1 MRAIEK
7 ARRDF
12 ASRFTASCFLGMV
25 FVVWLLMNPPQSSN
39 AQSCS
44 FTISSGSQNIA
55 YGGGT
60 GSIEV
65 TASSSSCNW
74 TAASNASWISI
85 TSGTSGQGNG
95 VVMYSVISNLAA
107 STRAGTIT
115 VAGQTF
121 TITQNAGQNGLMFYP
136 LPAPIRLL
144 DTRAGAMVGCDT
156 PGAPI
161 IGDTSR
167 TQTAAGRTCSS
178 VTIPSTAR
186 ALTGHVTTVQS
197 EGGFLTLYPS
207 DATRP
212 LVANT
217 NYQSNQIVNNV
228 FTVGLGAADGAFK
241 IYAFKTTE
249 VVIDVTGYYAP
260 PGSTGLYFHPLPK
273 PIRLLE
279 TRLGQTGCDTP
290 GMQLA
295 ANSTRTQATAGRTCD
310 GVTIPANAMAVTGN
324 ATVVAPSVN
333 GFLTLFPSNA
343 AQPFVASSNYP
354 AGQTVNGPF
363 TVGLGPDGAFKIFV
377 VAMTDLV
384 IDLQGYF
391 STDAVDINGT
401 GLLFSPLP
409 TPVRLLETRP
419 ANPGCFTP
427 NAPLNGNTEYTQPA
441 AGICQ
446 GVNIPAVARGVVG
459 NATTVLPPAQGFL
472 SFWPS
477 NVARPLIATSNY
489 RAGVVW
495 NRHFT
500 VGLGMDGAFKM
511 YALTTTDLVVDVSGF
526 FAPPATNQAPLADA
540 GPDKTT
546 SAPSNTA
553 TLTGAASDDGLPSNS
568 LSASWSKVS
577 GPGTVNFSA
586 LNSVT
591 TNATFSQQG
600 IYVLRLTANDSQLS
614 ATDDVTV
621 TVNPALAVNAGMD
634 QVITLPNTAMLM
646 GSTTGGAGA
655 MTFGWSKISGPG
667 TVLFSNAS
675 GLGTTA
681 ILGIAGTYVLR
692 LTAMDSMTTVSD
704 DVQVIVN
711 VDPTTPPPDP
721 ATVAPPMNMTVA
733 TTIGDATEFLYTGAN
748 PIQTG
753 VAPGTINKVRVAVF
767 KGRVLDKN
775 NNPLSL
781 VKVTVL
787 NHPEYGQ
794 TLSRADGRFD
804 LAVNGGGVLNLQ
816 FDKVGYMTLQRTF
829 DVPWQEYCTVADV
842 VLMGYDPNVTFIDL
856 LANLPIQVAQ
866 SSTNTDSFGT
876 RRTTFFFKQGTTAT
890 MTLPG
895 GAMVGLDKLHVRGT
909 EFTVGA
915 NGPNAMP
922 GDLPAT
928 SAYTYAAAYTIDEAV
943 AANAIETTFSQPVVQ
958 YNENFLNIP
967 VGTNVPSGF
976 YDPQQGIWK
985 PSTNGRIVKIL
996 SVSGGQANLDI
1007 NGNGVPATDPEY
1019 AAFGI
1024 DAAERQQLAIS
1035 FSVNQSLWRVPLN
1048 HFSAWDSNFG
1058 FGPPAGSGPPNG
1070 GSASGGSNG
1079 PAGSSGGGS
1088 SGGPGGGGPG
1098 GGPSGPGG
1106 PGGGGSGG
1114 GPGGGPGGG
1123 GPGGGPGGGGP
1134 GGGGSGGGGNGGGDS
1149 NSDNSS
1155 SECEGCILGME
1166 DQRLSEELNVTGTK
1180 YFLRY
1185 DSTRSRSN
1193 VSNYTARIPL
1203 SGASLPGPLKRIE
1216 LSLSIAGQTQFSTF
1230 PAQTNQITSFTW
1242 SGKDAY
1248 GRDVQGQQEL
1258 LIDIG
1263 NVYDGTYQNVASF
1276 GYNGNGV
1283 PITTNTRQ
1291 EIIIH
1296 RRQRLL
1302 LGTFAAPPLALGGWT
1317 LSEHHTYDPVG
1328 QKLYEGNGR
1337 QRNAQTVSNR
1347 IETFAGGLSG
1357 FLGDGGP
1364 VSGARFNWPSGLG
1377 FAPDGTLYVADAGNS
1392 RVRTIAPDGT
1402 VTTFA
1407 GNGGGC
1413 NPANFPCGDGGPAA
1427 NASFGGV
1434 NRVAVARDGSVYI
1447 GGGRQLW
1454 RVTTDGIFRRVAG
1467 LALDGFSGD
1476 GGPARDAQISA
1487 ATRFALAADGSVY
1500 LSDMLNQRI
1509 RRIDPNGIIST
1520 IAGTGTAGFSGDGGP
1535 ASQAQLNFPGDIVA
1549 APDGNVYFI
1558 DQDNNR
1564 IRRIAPDGTIS
1575 TYAGTGVFGVS
1586 PDGLPAL
1593 QTNFV
1598 FRASNQIEASSMSLA
1613 PDGSLYVVS
1622 YANVNGGRVRRISPE
1637 GIVTGIAGNGQPAA
1651 RPNEGDPALSGP
1663 MRLLALALAPD
1674 GSIYQ
1679 VGGFTFD
1686 FSESRIWKIS
1696 PPLPGFTNNQIAIPS
1711 EDGTRLFRFDAAGRH
1726 LNTVNTLT
1734 GATLFTFAYD
1744 SAGRLMTVTDGDNNV
1759 TTIQRNGSGQPTGI
1773 LSPYNQLTTFTLNG
1787 NSHLATITNPANEQY
1802 QFTYNAEGQML
1813 TETDPRNHQ
1822 NTFTYD
1828 ANGRLMRD
1836 DDPAT
1841 GFQTL
1846 TRTGTDF
1853 DFTVTRNTALNRQ
1866 TGFRVQTLGNLDR
1879 NRIVT
1884 PPDGTTQTL
1893 LERPDGTSMFTA
1905 PDGTITNR
1913 ALGGDPRWKLQAPLA
1928 TSTAILTPGALNF
1941 AANFARAVTLNT
1953 PNDPL
1958 SLATQTD
1965 TLTINGRTFTSAF
1978 TAATSTFVSS
1988 TPQGRQTT
1996 RMIDAQGR
2004 LIGVQFA
2011 NLNPLTATY
2020 DTRGRLATTVFG
2032 TGMDA
2037 RTNTFA
2043 YNTGGFLASFTD
2055 SLARVTSFS
2064 YDNAGRI
2071 TQQILPDTRV
2081 IGFGYDA
2088 KGNLTSLMPPGRPAH
2103 TFAYTA
2109 VDLVQSYTA
2118 PGNVTT
2124 TFSYNLDRD
2133 LTNITRPD
2141 ALQLNF
2147 AYDSAGHLQT
2157 LTVPDGN
2164 YVFAYSGMTG
2174 RLTSITAP
2182 GGGVLAY
2189 QYDGFLPTRQTWT
2202 GAVAGNVAQTFDNN
2216 FRVTSQSVNNANTI
2230 NFTYDNDNLLT
2241 GAGALTFTRNA
2252 QTGLISSTAL
2262 SNVSDTRTYNGFGE
2276 LTGYNAKF
2284 NAATLYDLQ
2293 FTYDKLGRITQ
2304 KIETIGGVTTT
2315 NVYGYDTAGR
2325 LQTVTRNGVLIDTYS
2340 YDSNDNRASLDR
2352 SGVVTNGTYDNQD
2365 RLTQYGAA
2373 TYSYTAN
2380 GELQSKTAGANVTQY
2395 GYDVLGNLRTVTLPD
2410 ATQISYEIDGQ
2421 NRRIGKRVN
2430 GTLTQ
2435 GFLYQ
2440 DQLEPVAELDGANN
2454 VVSRFVYGHRRTAP
2468 EYMVKG
2474 GVTYRFLVDQVGS
2487 VRLVVDAATG
2497 NIAQRL
2503 DYDEFGVVT
2512 FDSNPGFQP
2521 FGFAGGIY
2529 DTHTTLTRFGARD
2542 YDAQTGRW
2550 TAKDPILFDG
2560 GDTNL
2565 YSYVASDPI
2574 NDIDPTGLASKGKGG
2589 SKGGKTCSPSYREPS
2604 SPTVFDREELSPRQR
2619 ELLRNAENPSYDS
2632 VRDAMWEI
2640 EFDVSL
2646 IFSSVK

>member
-1 MRAIEK
+1 MKSIVK
-7 ARRDF
+7 VPTDF
-12 ASRFTASCFLGMV
+12 ASRFIASCFLGML
-25 FVVWLLMNPPQSSN
+25 FVVLLLMNPPQSSN

-44 FTISSGSQNIA
+44 FVIVPGSQNFA

-60 GSIEV
+60 GSVGV
-65 TASSSSCNW
+65 TASSASCNW
-74 TAASNASWISI
+74 SAASNASWISI
-85 TSGTSGQGNG
+85 SSGSAGTGNG
-95 VVMYSVISNLAA
+95 VVVYSVAANLAA
-107 STRAGTIT
+107 SVRTGTMT
-115 VAGQTF
+115 VAGQTV
-121 TITQNAGQNGLMFYP
+121 TITQDAGQNGLMFYS
-136 LPAPIRLL
+136 LPTPIRLL
-144 DTRAGAMVGCDT
+144 DTRAGATIGCDL

-161 IGDTSR
+161 AANTAR

-178 VTIPSTAR
+178 VTIPATAR

-217 NYQSNQIVNNV
+217 NYQANQIVNNV
-228 FTVGLGAADGAFK
+228 FTVGLGAADGAFN
-241 IYAFKTTE
+241 IYALRTTE
-249 VVIDVTGYYAP
+249 VVIDVIGYYAP
-260 PGSTGLYFHPLPK
+260 PGAGGLYFHPLPK

-279 TRLGQTGCDTP
+279 TRQGQTGCDTP
-290 GMQLA
+290 GAQLA
-295 ANSTRTQATAGRTCD
+295 AGSTRTQTTAGRTCD
-310 GVTIPANAMAVTGN
+310 GVTIPANALAVTGN
-324 ATVVAPSVN
+324 ATVVSPAAN

-343 AQPFVASSNYP
+343 TQPFVASSNYP

-391 STDAVDINGT
+391 STDAVDVNGT
-401 GLLFSPLP
+401 GLLFAPLP

-427 NAPLNGNTEYTQPA
+427 NAPLAGTTEYTQQA
-441 AGICQ
+441 TGVCQ
-446 GVNIPAVARGVVG
+446 GVTIPATARGVVG
-459 NATTVLPPAQGFL
+459 NATTVLPAAQGFL
-472 SFWPS
+472 TFWPS
-477 NVARPLIATSNY
+477 NVTRPLIAASNY

-500 VGLGMDGAFKM
+500 GGLGPDGAFKM
-511 YALTTTDLVVDVSGF
+511 YALSTTDLVVDLSGF
-526 FAPPATNQAPLADA
+526 FAPPAVNQAPLADA

-546 SAPSNTA
+546 SAPSNA
-553 TLTGAASDDGLPSNS
+553 TTLLGAASDDGLPSNA
-568 LSASWSKVS
+568 LTVSWSKVS

-586 LNSVT
+586 PNSVT

-600 IYVLRLTANDSQLS
+600 SYVLRLTANDSQLS
-614 ATDDVTV
+614 AMDDVTV

-634 QVITLPNTAMLM
+634 QVITLPNTAMLV

-655 MTFGWSKISGPG
+655 MTFAWGKVSGPG
-667 TVLFSNAS
+667 SVLFSNAS
-675 GLGTTA
+675 GLSTTA
-681 ILGIAGTYVLR
+681 IFGFAGTYVLR
-692 LTAMDSMTTVSD
+692 LTAMDSMTTASD

-711 VDPTTPPPDP
+711 ADLTTPPPDP
-721 ATVAPPMNMTVA
+721 MTVAPPLNMTVA

-748 PIQTG
+748 PIQSG
-753 VAPGTINKVRVAVF
+753 VAPGTINKLRVAVF

-775 NNPLSL
+775 NSPLSL

-816 FDKVGYMTLQRTF
+816 FDKVGHMTLQRTF
-829 DVPWQEYCTVADV
+829 DVPWQQYCTVADV
-842 VLMGYDPNVTFIDL
+842 VLMGYDSNVTLIDL
-856 LANLPIQVAQ
+856 LANTPIQVAQ
-866 SSTNTDSFGT
+866 SSTNTDSSGT
-876 RRTTFFFKQGTTAT
+876 RRTTFFFKLGTTAT

-928 SAYTYAAAYTIDEAV
+928 SAYTYAAGYTIDEAV

-996 SVSGGQANLDI
+996 SVSAGQANLDV
-1007 NGNGVPATDPEY
+1007 NGNGVPGTDPEY
-1019 AAFGI
+1019 VALGI

-1058 FGPPAGSGPPNG
+1058 FGPPAGSGPPSG

-1079 PAGSSGGGS
+1079 PAGSSGGGA

-1098 GGPSGPGG
+1098 SGPGGGGPSGPGGPGGGPSG

-1123 GPGGGPGGGGP
+1123 GPGGGGP
-1134 GGGGSGGGGNGGGDS
+1134 GGGGDS

-1180 YFLRY
+1180 FFLRY
-1185 DSTRSRSN
+1185 DSTRPHGNISK
-1193 VSNYTARIPL
+1193 YTATIPL
-1203 SGASLPGPLKRIE
+1203 SGATLPGPLKRIE
-1216 LSLSIAGQTQFSTF
+1216 LTVSIAGQTQGSTF
-1230 PAQTNQITSFTW
+1230 PALPNQITSFTW
-1242 SGKDAY
+1242 NGKDAY

-1258 LIDIG
+1258 LVDIG
-1263 NVYDGTYQNVASF
+1263 NVYDGTYQNVANF

-1302 LGTFAAPPLALGGWT
+1302 LGTFSAPPQSLGGWA
-1317 LSEHHTYDPVG
+1317 LNVHHVYDPVG
-1328 QKLYEGNGR
+1328 QKLYEGNGK
-1337 QRNAQTVSNR
+1337 QRNAQTVSNV
-1347 IETFAGGLSG
+1347 INTFAGGLSG

-1364 VSGARFNWPSGLG
+1364 VSGARFKWPGGLG
-1377 FAPDGTLYVADAGNS
+1377 FAPDGSIYVADTGNS
-1392 RVRTIAPDGT
+1392 RIRKIAPSGT

-1407 GNGGGC
+1407 GNGNGC
-1413 NPANFPCGDGGPAA
+1413 NPSNFPCGDGGSAL
-1427 NASFGGV
+1427 NAEIGGV
-1434 NRVAVARDGSVYI
+1434 IRVAEARDGSVYI
-1447 GGGRQLW
+1447 GGGRNLW
-1454 RVTTDGIFRRVAG
+1454 RVTTDGIFHRVAG

-1476 GGPARDAQISA
+1476 GGQARNAQISG

-1509 RRIDPNGIIST
+1509 RRIDPNGIITT

-1575 TYAGTGVFGVS
+1575 TYAGTGIFGAS

-1622 YANVNGGRVRRISPE
+1622 YANFTGGRIRRISPD
-1637 GIVTGIAGNGQPAA
+1637 GIVTGIAGNGLPVA
-1651 RPNEGDPALSGP
+1651 RPNEGDPALAGS
-1663 MRLLALALAPD
+1663 MRLLALGLAPD
-1674 GSIYQ
+1674 GAIYQ
-1679 VGGFTFD
+1679 VGGFTLDFD
-1686 FSESRIWKIS
+1686 ESRIWKIS

-1711 EDGTRLFRFDAAGRH
+1711 TDGTQLFRFDAAGRH
-1726 LNTVNTLT
+1726 LDTVSTLT
-1734 GATLFTFAYD
+1734 GATLFSFAYD
-1744 SAGRLMTVTDGDNNV
+1744 SAGRLVTVTDGDNNA

-1773 LSPYNQLTTFTLNG
+1773 LSPYNQLTTVTLDANG
-1787 NSHLATITNPANEQY
+1787 FLATITNPNNEQY
-1802 QFTYNAEGQML
+1802 QFTYNAAGQML
-1813 TETDPRNHQ
+1813 TETDPRNNQ
-1822 NTFTYD
+1822 NTFTYE
-1828 ANGRLMRD
+1828 ANGRLMKD

-1841 GFQTL
+1841 GFQSL
-1846 TRTGTDF
+1846 IRTGTDF
-1853 DFTVTRNTALNRQ
+1853 DFTVTRTTSLNRQ
-1866 TGFRVQTLGNLDR
+1866 TGFRVQMLGNLDR
-1879 NRIVT
+1879 NRSVML
-1884 PPDGTTQTL
+1884 PDGTTQTWL
-1893 LERPDGTSMFTA
+1893 QRTDGTSLFTS
-1905 PDGTITNR
+1905 PDGSLTNQ
-1913 ALGGDPRWKLQAPLA
+1913 AFGGDPRWKLQAPLT
-1928 TSTAILTPGALNF
+1928 TSLTITTPGALSYGQNF
-1941 AANFARAVTLNT
+1941 TRAVTLNS

-1958 SLATQTD
+1958 SLATQAD
-1965 TLTINGRTFTSAF
+1965 TLSINGRTFTSVF
-1978 TAATSTFVSS
+1978 TGATRTFVNSS
-1988 TPQGRQTT
+1988 PQGRQTT
-1996 RMIDAQGR
+1996 RVIDTQGR
-2004 LIGVQFA
+2004 LASAQFA
-2011 NLNPLTATY
+2011 NLNALAATY
-2020 DTRGRLATTVFG
+2020 DARGRLATSVAG
-2032 TGMDA
+2032 TGLES
-2037 RTNTFA
+2037 RTSTFG
-2043 YNTGGFLASFTD
+2043 YNVAGFLASITD
-2055 SLARVTSFS
+2055 PLSRVTGLG
-2064 YDNAGRI
+2064 YDSVGRV
-2071 TQQILPDTRV
+2071 TQQTLPDTRV

-2088 KGNLTSLMPPGRPAH
+2088 KGNLTSLTPPGRPAH
-2103 TFAYTA
+2103 TFTYSPVNLLA
-2109 VDLVQSYTA
+2109 SYNA

-2124 TFSYNLDRD
+2124 TFGYNLDRD

-2141 ALQLNF
+2141 ALQLSF
-2147 AYDSAGHLQT
+2147 AYDSAGRLQT
-2157 LTVPDGN
+2157 LTVPNGN
-2164 YVFAYSGMTG
+2164 YTYAYSGTTG
-2174 RLTSITAP
+2174 QLTSITAP
-2182 GGGVLAY
+2182 GGSVLSY

-2230 NFTYDNDNLLT
+2230 NFTYDNDDLLT

-2252 QTGLISSTAL
+2252 QTGLISGTAL
-2262 SNVSDTRTYNGFGE
+2262 SNVSDTRTYNGFAE
-2276 LTGYNAKF
+2276 MTGYNAKF
-2284 NAATLYDLQ
+2284 NATTLYDLQ

-2325 LQTVTRNGVLIDTYS
+2325 LQTVTRNGVLIDAYD
-2340 YDSNDNRASLDR
+2340 YDSNDNRASLNR
-2352 SGVVTNGTYDNQD
+2352 SGVVTSGTYDNQD

-2410 ATQISYEIDGQ
+2410 AMQISYEIDGQ

-2474 GVTYRFLVDQVGS
+2474 GATYRFLVDQVGS

-2497 NIAQRL
+2497 TIAQRL

-2529 DTHTTLTRFGARD
+2529 DTHTLLTRFGARD
-2542 YDAQTGRW
+2542 YDAETGRW

-2560 GDTNL
+2560 GNTNL

-2574 NDIDPTGLASKGKGG
+2574 NDIDPSGK
-2589 SKGGKTCSPSYREPS
+2589 KKTCPPGNREPS
-2604 SPTVFDREELSPRQR
+2604 NPTPFDREELSPRQQ
-2619 ELLRNAENPSYDS
+2619 ELLKNVENLPYDP
-2632 VRDAMWEI
+2632 VRDAVWDT

-2646 IFSSVK
+2646 IISGAKK